1 MNEGSDPNQQPYP
14 GPQQQPGP
22 AHEPNESN
30 PVLDSIDDSV
40 SSPAPAAPAQPAER
54 PEVRIGK
61 FANVLEQSV
70 DKVVKGQPGVVR
82 HILVALMTGGHVL
95 LEGNPGTAKTLLVRT
110 LSKLCKLEFRRIQF
124 TPDLM
129 PSDITGTSI
138 FRPDS
143 ATFEFRRGP
152 VFTQMLLA
160 DEINRAPART
170 QAALL
175 QAMQERMVT
184 ADGSDHELSDIFTV
198 IATQNPLE
206 SEGTYPLPEAELDRF
221 LFKLLVDYPDQ
232 NEELKIFQ
240 QHGAPKTADEF
251 SGLVKDALFG
261 SGELMAMRKAV
272 LNIEVRPDVAN
283 YALQIIRATRENPFL
298 RAGASTRAGVMLL
311 RASRALAA
319 TYGRSF
325 VVPDDIRELAP
336 AALRHRL
343 YRTAAAELEG
353 TTTDAILADIV
364 NRITP
369 PR

>member
-1 MNEGSDPNQQPYP
+1 MNEGPENAATGNTGDENLFQ
-14 GPQQQPGP
+14 
-22 AHEPNESN
+22 
-30 PVLDSIDDSV
+30 
-40 SSPAPAAPAQPAER
+40 SPAPAEPTPRAE
-54 PEVRIGK
+54 PIEQRIAK
-61 FANVLEQSV
+61 FSNVLESAV
-70 DKVVKGQPGVVR
+70 EKVVKGQPGVVR
-82 HILVALMTGGHVL
+82 HILVSLMVGGHVL

-110 LSKLCKLEFRRIQF
+110 LSKLCHLEFRRIQF

-138 FRPDS
+138 FRPDR
-143 ATFEFRRGP
+143 AEFEFRRGP

-175 QAMQERMVT
+175 QAMQERIVT
-184 ADGSDHELSDIFTV
+184 ADGHDHELSDIFTV

-206 SEGTYPLPEAELDRF
+206 NEGTYPLPEAELDRF
-221 LFKLLVDYPDQ
+221 LFKLMVDYPAEPD
-232 NEELKIFQ
+232 ELEIFQ
-240 QHGAPKTADEF
+240 LHGSPKTSDEF
-251 SGLVKDALFG
+251 AGLAKQQLFG
-261 SGELMAMRKAV
+261 TGEIMGMRTAV
-272 LNIEVRPDVAN
+272 MQVEVRPDIAN
-283 YALQIIRATRENPFL
+283 YTLQIIRATREHPFL

-319 TYGRSF
+319 TYGRNF
-325 VVPDDIRELAP
+325 VVPDDVRELAP

-353 TTTDAILADIV
+353 TSTDQILDDII
-364 NRITP
+364 NRIAP